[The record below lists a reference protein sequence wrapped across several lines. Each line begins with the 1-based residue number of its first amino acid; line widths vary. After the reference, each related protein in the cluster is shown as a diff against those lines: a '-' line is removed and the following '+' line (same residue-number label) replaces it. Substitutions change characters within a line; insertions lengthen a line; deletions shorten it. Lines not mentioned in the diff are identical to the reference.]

1 MSKSDGYILIARK
14 LLKHPRFKPRGAFT
28 QLEAWIWLL
37 EAAAYMPREVP
48 IMMGNR
54 REIITLRPGQLS
66 HSIRFL
72 SRAWRWSPNRVQRF
86 LGDLAVDGSVNMT

>member
-54 REIITLRPGQLS
+54 RDRVNRQSGN
-66 HSIRFL
+66 
-72 SRAWRWSPNRVQRF
+72 APNGKCSDFHRRLLNF
-86 LGDLAVDGSVNMT
+86 SLCSL